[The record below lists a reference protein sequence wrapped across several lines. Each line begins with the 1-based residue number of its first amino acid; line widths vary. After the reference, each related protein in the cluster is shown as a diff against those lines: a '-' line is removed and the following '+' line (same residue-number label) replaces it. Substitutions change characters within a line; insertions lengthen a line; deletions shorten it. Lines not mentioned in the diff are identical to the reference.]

1 MSLSLRTLG
10 GVRRRRAQV
19 STATQRNSAE
29 YVEPPSYG
37 HGLLVRG
44 IHPLTKSA
52 GGGCM
57 RSSTG
62 PESPNTN
69 WMVQHPLLTI
79 TSLAQLRQQD
89 PAGGQ
94 PGGFRPGIDGHLGPP
109 GHGDGAHAAAFPFQN
124 QIGRASCRERG
135 YFSVPRS

>member
-1 MSLSLRTLG
+1 
-10 GVRRRRAQV
+10 
-19 STATQRNSAE
+19 
-29 YVEPPSYG
+29 
-37 HGLLVRG
+37 
-44 IHPLTKSA
+44 
-52 GGGCM
+52 M

-109 GHGDGAHAAAFPFQN
+109 RHGDGAHAAALAFQIHN
-124 QIGRASCRERG
+124 RPAAVALLHVLEGQLGH
-135 YFSVPRS
+135 FVPAQATPQHESNDYPVAFAF